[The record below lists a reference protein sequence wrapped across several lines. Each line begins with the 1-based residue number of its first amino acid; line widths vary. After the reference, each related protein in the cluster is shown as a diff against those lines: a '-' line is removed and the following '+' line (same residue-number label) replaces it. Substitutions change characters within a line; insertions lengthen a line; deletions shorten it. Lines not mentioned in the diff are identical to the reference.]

1 MKKLLLSLVLAIVGT
16 VMASAQRIPTNDH
29 MTITTC
35 NRAAAAMVGANYI
48 SDDLTFVPGAS
59 SIPSGYFVFNMVGG
73 QDGVERR
80 YRAYQMDIEF
90 PDGMTF
96 YNNTNP
102 AAAICLPSGINNAN
116 FTHAYKG
123 VTVYDDELEEEV
135 TTYNH
140 TLATSYGVIGPN
152 TLRLVTYSNTNQEIL
167 SSGALFRLQM
177 RPALGTT
184 PGVYKLHVSNIIF
197 ADSQPVEQGSTIE
210 ISRGYLMTPFDITFY
225 VDGTGT
231 ASLVVNEEAKYGT
244 FVVPGTSTT
253 AIPSG
258 VTAYKCTG
266 TSGVALSLEPETE
279 SYFQAGI
286 PYIVHSENAVNTT
299 INYALTGKT
308 VEALA
313 NGTTTVNGNNG
324 KLVGVLEEQNVTDG
338 YVLQNQSGNTKF
350 YKIRAAGET
359 IAANR
364 CYLMSD
370 GSSSAPALE
379 FFDLPEVTGINAVE
393 TSADKGAVYD
403 MSGRRVNN
411 TVKGGIYIQNGK
423 KVIK

>member
-16 VMASAQRIPTNDH
+16 VMVSAQRIPTNDYLEPRY
-29 MTITTC
+29 C
-35 NRAAAAMVGANYI
+35 SVA
-48 SDDLTFVPGAS
+48 SQAS
-59 SIPSGYFVFNMVGG
+59 SSSGYSSEPFSLAAGSNGYVALDIHGG
-73 QDGVERR
+73 QDNGVDHS
-80 YRAYQMDIEF
+80 YRACQFDIDF
-90 PDGMTF
+90 PVGITRMAEVIGC
-96 YNNTNP
+96 YNRYS
-102 AAAICLPSGINNAN
+102 L
-116 FTHAYKG
+116 THAYVG
-123 VTVYDDELEEEV
+123 HTEEDPILGTSE
-135 TTYNH
+135 TTYDH
-140 TLATSYGVIGPN
+140 TLASSFGVALVGER
-152 TLRLVTYSNTNQEIL
+152 TLRVVISSNTNQEFKT
-167 SSGALFRLQM
+167 SGTVALIVLK
-177 RPALGTT
+177 ADAGID
-184 PGVYKLHVSNIIF
+184 PGVYKLHVHNILF
-197 ADSQPVEQGSTIE
+197 ANSVQTGGNTYISQ
-210 ISRGYLMTPFDITFY
+210 GYLMPEFDIVVY

-258 VTAYKCTG
+258 VTAYKCTSTSG
-266 TSGVALSLEPETE
+266 TSLSLEAETE

-313 NGTTTVNGNNG
+313 NGTTTVNGNDG

-379 FFDLPEVTGINAVE
+379 FLDLPEVTGINAVE

>member
-16 VMASAQRIPTNDH
+16 VVVNAQRIPTNDH
-29 MTITTC
+29 ITTSVC
-35 NRAAAAMVGANYI
+35 IDADNMDNDAGYEVSDEYTLAPGATGFYLLNIVGAQ
-48 SDDLTFVPGAS
+48 D
-59 SIPSGYFVFNMVGG
+59 
-73 QDGVERR
+73 DGVDKS
-80 YRAYQMDIEF
+80 YRACQFDIDYPVGLTRVAEMITHS
-90 PDGMTF
+90 DLS
-96 YNNTNP
+96 
-102 AAAICLPSGINNAN
+102 I
-116 FTHAYKG
+116 THAYVGKTN
-123 VTVYDDELEEEV
+123 VLTHK
-135 TTYNH
+135 TTYDH
-140 TLATSYGVIGPN
+140 TLAQSYGVIGER
-152 TLRLVTYSNTNQEIL
+152 TLRVVISSNTNQEFKT
-167 SSGALFRLQM
+167 SGAF
-177 RPALGTT
+177 ALLGFTVDAST
-184 PGVYKLHVSNIIF
+184 APGVYPLHIYNILF
-197 ADSQPVEQGSTIE
+197 ANSVNDVQGNA
-210 ISRGYLMTPFDITFY
+210 ISRGYAMDDIYLNVY

-258 VTAYKCTG
+258 VTAYKCTSTSG
-266 TSGVALSLEPETE
+266 TSLSLEAETE

-313 NGTTTVNGNNG
+313 NGTTTVNGNDG

>member
-16 VMASAQRIPTNDH
+16 VMVNAQRIPTNDY

-35 NRAAAAMVGANYI
+35 NRAAAAMVGANYT

-73 QDGVERR
+73 QDGGVVRR

-90 PDGMTF
+90 PDGMSF

-102 AAAICLPSGINNAN
+102 AAAICLPSGITNAN

-123 VTVYDDELEEEV
+123 VTVYDDELEEDI

-167 SSGALFRLQM
+167 PSGALFRLQM

-197 ADSQPVEQGSTIE
+197 ADSQPVEEGSTIE
-210 ISRGYLMTPFDITFY
+210 ISRGYIMTPFDITFY

-258 VTAYKCTG
+258 VTAYKCTE
-266 TSGVALSLEPETE
+266 TSGTAMTLEPETE
-279 SYFQAGI
+279 SYFQAGV

-299 INYALTGKT
+299 INYTLSGKT

-313 NGTTTVNGNNG
+313 NGTSTVNSNNG
-324 KLVGVLEEQNVTDG
+324 KLVGVLEEQVVTDG
-338 YVLQNQSGNTKF
+338 YVLQNQNGNTKF
-350 YKIRAAGET
+350 YKIRSAGET

-370 GSSSAPALE
+370 GSSAAPAL
-379 FFDLPEVTGINAVE
+379 DLPAVTGINAVE
-393 TSADKGAVYD
+393 TGAEKGVIYD

-411 TVKGGIYIQNGK
+411 TVKGGVYILNGK

>member
-1 MKKLLLSLVLAIVGT
+1 M
-16 VMASAQRIPTNDH
+16 P
-29 MTITTC
+29 
-35 NRAAAAMVGANYI
+35 
-48 SDDLTFVPGAS
+48 
-59 SIPSGYFVFNMVGG
+59 
-73 QDGVERR
+73 E
-80 YRAYQMDIEF
+80 
-90 PDGMTF
+90 
-96 YNNTNP
+96 
-102 AAAICLPSGINNAN
+102 
-116 FTHAYKG
+116 
-123 VTVYDDELEEEV
+123 
-135 TTYNH
+135 
-140 TLATSYGVIGPN
+140 
-152 TLRLVTYSNTNQEIL
+152 
-167 SSGALFRLQM
+167 
-177 RPALGTT
+177 
-184 PGVYKLHVSNIIF
+184 
-197 ADSQPVEQGSTIE
+197 
-210 ISRGYLMTPFDITFY
+210 FDIVVY

-253 AIPSG
+253 TIPSG
-258 VTAYKCTG
+258 VTAYKCTSTSG
-266 TSGVALSLEPETE
+266 TSLSLEAETE

-313 NGTTTVNGNNG
+313 NGTTTVNGNDG

>member
-16 VMASAQRIPTNDH
+16 VMVCAQRIPTNDYLS
-29 MTITTC
+29 ITTC
-35 NRAAAAMVGANYI
+35 NRAATAMTGSTYTSN
-48 SDDLTFVPGAS
+48 DLTFVPGAS
-59 SIPSGYFVFNMVGG
+59 SIPSGYFLFNMVGA
-73 QDGVERR
+73 QDNGVAHS
-80 YRAYQMDIEF
+80 YRAYQMDIKF
-90 PDGMTF
+90 PDGMSF
-96 YNNTNP
+96 HNNANP
-102 AAAICLPSGINNAN
+102 TAAICLPSGINNAN
-116 FTHAYKG
+116 FSHAYQG
-123 VTVYDDELEEEV
+123 VTVWNDELEMDE
-135 TTYNH
+135 TTYDH
-140 TLATSYGVIGPN
+140 TLGQTYGVIGPN
-152 TLRLVTYSNTNQEIL
+152 ILRLVVSSNTNQVINPT
-167 SSGALFRLQM
+167 GALFRLQF

-184 PGVYKLHVSNIIF
+184 PGVYTLHVSNIIF
-197 ADSQPVEQGSTIE
+197 ADSHSSGGAE
-210 ISRGYLMTPFDITFY
+210 ISSGYTISPFDIKFY

-266 TSGVALSLEPETE
+266 TSGVALSLEAETE
-279 SYFQAGI
+279 SYFQAGV
-286 PYIVHSENAVNTT
+286 PYIVHSDNAVNTT

-313 NGTTTVNGNNG
+313 NGTTTVNGNDG